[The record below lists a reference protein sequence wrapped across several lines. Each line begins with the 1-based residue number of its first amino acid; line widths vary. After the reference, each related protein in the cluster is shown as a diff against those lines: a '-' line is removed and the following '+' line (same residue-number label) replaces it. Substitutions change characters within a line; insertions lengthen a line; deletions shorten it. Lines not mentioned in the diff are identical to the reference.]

1 MRFRRTMAMTCVLAG
16 VAVASATP
24 AFAQSG
30 HPTTRHTAARLAVAR
45 PTAGVGAEAG
55 VPATGTA
62 PQRVVAPGRT
72 ADVTGTVLRLDDE
85 DSGAAGTL
93 LRTATGFV
101 PLTGDVANRLTNGA
115 KVTLRV
121 SASIANPAAVQV
133 EEVLG
138 SAARTLAAPTG
149 GSRVQ
154 HLKVALVAP
163 KGTSP
168 GDYSVADV
176 RAAIGKASTYW
187 SSVTNGQVSF
197 VVDTV
202 ADWTSSPYGCGD
214 FTSIWSAA
222 ANATGY
228 TGAPAEHVLTVFPR
242 SAGSAANGCAYGKGT
257 IGADASSSGAA
268 YVADISQSV
277 IAHELGHNMGFDHAN
292 ARYGTAS
299 APDPGTTGG
308 TYVPYGDVFDVMGWS
323 DAQDAIG
330 TGALDVVHR
339 DQQPALF
346 PGQVQTVTAAANVT
360 LQAVG
365 STATPAVK
373 GVKVVDG
380 SDVYYLEYRANVG
393 TDARVFA
400 SPYAPAA
407 GVRVLRKDTTSPYN
421 ASVVLDPTPTGST
434 RDWNQVIPV
443 GATFT
448 TASGRLRFT
457 VGSAVGENA
466 TVAVTFGATTPTPAP
481 TAAAPAAPTGLTA
494 ILDGGSAALT
504 WTAPVGGPA
513 VTGYRVNVTS
523 GTTVVWTGT
532 STTTSTRTP
541 ALPAGSY
548 TYTVT
553 ASNGAGTSAASAP
566 KAFTVA
572 PAPVAPGAVT
582 LTGSGTG
589 DRSLW
594 VSFTPPAAV
603 AGVPVT
609 GYQVTISSGG
619 TVLQTGTMAANVGK
633 VTVDGLVNGRSY
645 TVGVKARNQYGFGTE
660 TTSAA
665 LVPRTVPGQVAGVT
679 AVRTGPNVALA
690 WKAPVDGGAPITGY
704 TVAVQRDGVVQ
715 RSVSVT
721 ATSASYPVEAKHQY
735 VFTVT
740 ATSAA
745 GTGRASAT
753 VTVVV
758 PATGR

>member
-1 MRFRRTMAMTCVLAG
+1 MRGLHVDLVRG
-16 VAVASATP
+16 
-24 AFAQSG
+24 G
-30 HPTTRHTAARLAVAR
+30 ERHRLHGGPGRAR
-45 PTAGVGAEAG
+45 PH
-55 VPATGTA
+55 
-62 PQRVVAPGRT
+62 RV
-72 ADVTGTVLRLDDE
+72 
-85 DSGAAGTL
+85 
-93 LRTATGFV
+93 
-101 PLTGDVANRLTNGA
+101 
-115 KVTLRV
+115 
-121 SASIANPAAVQV
+121 
-133 EEVLG
+133 
-138 SAARTLAAPTG
+138 
-149 GSRVQ
+149 
-154 HLKVALVAP
+154 
-163 KGTSP
+163 
-168 GDYSVADV
+168 
-176 RAAIGKASTYW
+176 
-187 SSVTNGQVSF
+187 
-197 VVDTV
+197 
-202 ADWTSSPYGCGD
+202 
-214 FTSIWSAA
+214 
-222 ANATGY
+222 
-228 TGAPAEHVLTVFPR
+228 PR

-346 PGQVQTVTAAANVT
+346 PGQVQTVTAAGNVT

-466 TVAVTFGATTPTPAP
+466 TVSVAFGATTPTPAP

-494 ILDGGSAALT
+494 TLDGGSAALT

-594 VSFTPPAAV
+594 VSFTPPPAV

-679 AVRTGPNVALA
+679 AVRTGQNVALA

-721 ATSASYPVEAKHQY
+721 ATSANYPVEAKHQY
-735 VFTVT
+735 LFTVT

-745 GTGRASAT
+745 GTGKASAA

-758 PATGR
+758 PATAR